1 LQEINTLK
9 NMDSKNFF
17 AVDLGATSG
26 RTILGIIRKESI
38 ELKEINRFPNK
49 IIEANDHFYWDIL
62 SLYQYILEGLKIVA
76 DQGIA
81 IKSIG
86 IDTWGVDFVCFDKNG
101 EILGNPYSYRDPHT
115 DGAQE
120 DFFKQVPRDQVYK
133 STGIQFMNF
142 NSLFQLSAMKN
153 HHSVTLASADKILF
167 MPDALSYL
175 LTGNMVTEYT
185 IASTSQ
191 MLDAKT
197 KKFDG
202 HLLKTLGLTEKHF
215 GKFVFPGEIV
225 GTLSESVQK
234 QTGLGAVPV
243 VAVAGHDTGSAV
255 AAVPTLSKN
264 FAYLSSGTWSL
275 MGIETDHPVITD
287 ESFKLNFTNEGGI
300 EGTIRFLKNICG
312 MWLLEKCRIEWGTLS
327 DENSY
332 PQLIADAKAAESFI
346 SFINPDAPDFANPA
360 SMVKA
365 IQHYCEKTNQVVPKT
380 KADITRCIFE
390 SLAFRYR
397 QVLESL
403 KSFATFP
410 IEKLHVIGGGSKNA
424 MLNQFT
430 ANALGIPVIAG
441 PMEATAIGNVMIQAK
456 AVGIYADIQ
465 AMRNSINDSVDLVEF
480 TPEETEDW
488 NDYYKRYLSVTK

>member
-1 LQEINTLK
+1 
-9 NMDSKNFF
+9 MDSKNFF

-26 RTILGIIRKESI
+26 RTILGIIRKDSI

-49 IIEANDHFYWDIL
+49 IIEVNGHFYWDIL

-76 DQGIA
+76 EEGIS

-86 IDTWGVDFVCFDKNG
+86 IDTWGVDVVCFDKNG

-115 DGAQE
+115 NDAQE
-120 DFFKQVPRDQVYK
+120 NFFKQVPKDQVYS

-142 NSLFQLSAMKN
+142 NTLFQLSAMKN
-153 HHSVTLASADKILF
+153 HHSTVLSATDKILF

-191 MLDAKT
+191 MLDARN
-197 KKFDG
+197 KKFDPK
-202 HLLKTLGLTEKHF
+202 LLKALGLNENHF

-243 VAVAGHDTGSAV
+243 IAVAGHDTGSAV
-255 AAVPTLSKN
+255 AAVPAMSQN

-275 MGIETDHPVITD
+275 MGIETETPVINED
-287 ESFKLNFTNEGGI
+287 SFRLNFTNEGGI

-312 MWLLEKCRIEWGTLS
+312 MWLLERCRAEWGSNS

-332 PQLIADAKAAESFI
+332 PQLIADAREAEGFI

-365 IQHYCEKTNQVVPKT
+365 IQHYCEKTSQVVPRT
-380 KADITRCIFE
+380 RAEITRCIFE

-403 KSFATFP
+403 KDFASFP
-410 IEKLHVIGGGSKNA
+410 IENLHVIGGGSKNA

-430 ANALGIPVIAG
+430 ANALGIPVYAG
-441 PMEATAIGNVMIQAK
+441 PVEATAIGNVMVQAK
-456 AVGIYADIQ
+456 AIGLYTDIQ
-465 AMRNSINDSVDLVEF
+465 SMRNSINESIDLIEYQ
-480 TPEETEDW
+480 PEDTTEW
-488 NDYYKRYLSVTK
+488 EHYYKRFLSVTA